1 LVWIDQK
8 RDRRASTH
16 QFVEHLKPF
25 GRQCEEY
32 LAQPRNIAPW
42 VRKAGD
48 EAEFDWISPE
58 VEHYWNRTCRIL
70 GSERARCGACR
81 DDHGH
86 FAPHQFGRQFRQPLE
101 LIMRPAIL
109 DRDVLSFDVANLLQP
124 LSESLHARGI

>member
-1 LVWIDQK
+1 MTTSTRSLASVGKTGSRSPGVRVSTGMSVTAIAAVAVSISRIGIGWIDQK

-25 GRQCEEY
+25 GRECEEY
-32 LAQPRNIAPW
+32 LAQPRHIAPW
-42 VRKAGD
+42 VRKAGG
-48 EAEFDWISPE
+48 EAEFDWIGPE

-86 FAPHQFGRQFRQPLE
+86 FAP
-101 LIMRPAIL
+101 
-109 DRDVLSFDVANLLQP
+109 
-124 LSESLHARGI
+124 